1 MKHIIFLFILLVN
14 FFTLFSQESVFNLSS
29 PNGKIKAQ
37 VNLSPGGIPTYA
49 IEFNGKQILGE
60 STLGLKLSD
69 GDFTKGLKIESVSAV
84 QSVHDEY
91 TLFSGKRK
99 QCTYTGN
106 ERSVRFSN
114 SNHQPVELIFRV
126 SDDGAAFRYF
136 LPEKSETVRKIIEEN
151 TSFQLTADSKI
162 YMSPCQDLYMG
173 WCNSQPS
180 YEDYYFQGEDIG
192 KPSPYGAGWV
202 FPALFNKDN
211 TWILLTEAGLD
222 GTYCGTRLQQ
232 SSTNGNYKI
241 GFPQEGERTSPL
253 SPLYPESKTP
263 WLTPW
268 RIIAFSDGLKTLMES
283 TLETDLAIP
292 AKEAD
297 YSFVKPG
304 KASWSW
310 IMKKDESITYDI
322 QKNYIDWSASMKWEY
337 CLIDVNW
344 DTNIGYDKIKELAD
358 YAATKNVGL
367 ILWYNSAGSWN
378 TVHYHPKD
386 RLLFN
391 LNRKTEFKRI
401 SEMGIKG
408 IKVDFFGGDGQ
419 SMIRYYND
427 IMQDAL
433 KYKLLV
439 NFHGATYP
447 KGWQR
452 TYPNLVTMEAVRGF
466 ENVTFDQEWADLE
479 ANHCCMLPFTRNVF
493 SPMDFTPVNL
503 TEVPGLK
510 RKTSSAFELALSVIF
525 QSGIQHWAE
534 SPEGMATVP
543 DYIRE
548 YMSLI
553 PTTWDETRFIDG
565 FPGKYVVMARKSG
578 TTWYIAGI
586 NGEESEKEI
595 TFTMPFVSKAAT
607 GNLFTDGNTN
617 RSFIKS
623 VVHVKKG
630 GKIKLKIMPTGGFV
644 IKVDE

>member
-1 MKHIIFLFILLVN
+1 MKRTTILLILLVN
-14 FFTLFSQESVFNLSS
+14 FSSLFSQDSVFNLSS
-29 PNGKIKAQ
+29 PNGKIKAKL
-37 VNLSPGGIPTYA
+37 NLSPEGIPTYA
-49 IEFNGKQILGE
+49 IDFNGKPILGE
-60 STLGLKLSD
+60 STLGIMLSD
-69 GDFTKGLKIESVSAV
+69 GDFTKGLKIESVSETKA
-84 QSVHDEY
+84 VHDEY
-91 TLFSGKRK
+91 KLFSGKREK
-99 QCTYTGN
+99 CIYNGN
-106 ERSVRFSN
+106 ERTIRFSN
-114 SNHQPVELIFRV
+114 SNHQPVELIFRI

-136 LPEKSETVRKIIEEN
+136 LPEKSETVRKIMTEN
-151 TSFQLTADSKI
+151 TSFQLTSGSKI
-162 YMSPCQDLYMG
+162 YMSPCPDLYMG

-192 KPSPYGAGWV
+192 KQSPYAAGWV
-202 FPALFNKDN
+202 FPALFNTNN
-211 TWILLTEAGLD
+211 TWILLTETGLD
-222 GTYCGTRLQQ
+222 GSYCGTRLQQ
-232 SSTNGNYKI
+232 SSIKGNYKI

-253 SPLYPESKTP
+253 APVYPESKTP

-268 RIIAFSDGLKTLMES
+268 RIIAISDGLKTLMES

-304 KASWSW
+304 RASWSW

-344 DTNIGYDKIKELAD
+344 DTKIGYDKIKELAE
-358 YAATKNVGL
+358 YAATKKVGL

-378 TVHYHPKD
+378 TVTYHPKD

-391 LNRKTEFKRI
+391 LNREAEFKRI

-419 SMIRYYND
+419 SMMKYYND

-452 TYPNLVTMEAVRGF
+452 TYPNLLTMEAVRGF
-466 ENVTFDQEWADLE
+466 ENVTFDQKWADLE

-503 TEVPGLK
+503 TEVPGLA
-510 RKTSSAFELALSVIF
+510 RKTSGAFELALSVIF

-553 PTTWDETRFIDG
+553 PTTWDDTRFIDG
-565 FPGKYVVMARKSG
+565 FPGKYVIMARKSG
-578 TTWYIAGI
+578 TTWYVAGI
-586 NGEESEKEI
+586 NGEETEKEI
-595 TFTMPFVSKAAT
+595 SFALPFDSKAVN
-607 GNLFTDGNTN
+607 GSLLTDGDTN
-617 RSFIKS
+617 RSFSKS
-623 VVHVKKG
+623 VVQVKKG
-630 GKIKLKIMPTGGFV
+630 EKIKLRIKPTGGFV

>member
-1 MKHIIFLFILLVN
+1 MKHITILLILLVN
-14 FFTLFSQESVFNLSS
+14 FSSSFSQDSVFNLSS
-29 PNGKIKAQ
+29 PNGKVKAKL
-37 VNLSPGGIPTYA
+37 NLSPEGIPTYA
-49 IEFNGKQILGE
+49 IDFNGKPILGE
-60 STLGLKLSD
+60 STLGIKLSD
-69 GDFTKGLKIESVSAV
+69 GDFTKGLKIESVSETKA
-84 QSVHDEY
+84 VHDQY
-91 TLFSGKRK
+91 KLFSGKRE
-99 QCTYTGN
+99 QCIYNGN
-106 ERSVRFSN
+106 ERTIRFSN
-114 SNHQPVELIFRV
+114 SNHQPVELIFRI

-136 LPEKSETVRKIIEEN
+136 LPEKSETVRKIIAEN
-151 TSFQLTADSKI
+151 TSFQLTSGSKI
-162 YMSPCQDLYMG
+162 YMSPCPDLYMG

-192 KPSPYGAGWV
+192 KQSPYAAGWV
-202 FPALFNKDN
+202 FPALFHKDN
-211 TWILLTEAGLD
+211 TWILLTETGLD

-232 SSTNGNYKI
+232 SSIKGNYKI

-253 SPLYPESKTP
+253 SPVYPESKTP

-268 RIIAFSDGLKTLMES
+268 RIIAISDGLKTLMES

-304 KASWSW
+304 RASWSW

-344 DTNIGYDKIKELAD
+344 DTKIGYDKIKELAE
-358 YAATKNVGL
+358 YAATKKVGI

-378 TVHYHPKD
+378 TVTYHPKD

-391 LNRKTEFKRI
+391 LNREAEFKRI

-419 SMIRYYND
+419 SMMKYYND

-452 TYPNLVTMEAVRGF
+452 TYPNLLTMEAVRGF
-466 ENVTFDQEWADLE
+466 ENVTFDQKWADLE

-503 TEVPGLK
+503 TEVPGLA
-510 RKTSSAFELALSVIF
+510 RKTSGAFELALSVIF

-553 PTTWDETRFIDG
+553 PTTWDDTRFIDG
-565 FPGKYVVMARKSG
+565 FPGKYVIMARKSG
-578 TTWYIAGI
+578 TTWYVAGI
-586 NGEESEKEI
+586 NGEETEKEI
-595 TFTMPFVSKAAT
+595 SFALPFDSKAVN
-607 GNLFTDGNTN
+607 GSLLTDGDTN
-617 RSFIKS
+617 RSFSKS
-623 VVHVKKG
+623 VVQVKKG
-630 GKIKLKIMPTGGFV
+630 EKIKLRIKPTGGFV

>member
-1 MKHIIFLFILLVN
+1 MKRTTILLILLVN
-14 FFTLFSQESVFNLSS
+14 FSSLFSQDSVFNLSS
-29 PNGKIKAQ
+29 PNGKIKAKL
-37 VNLSPGGIPTYA
+37 NLSPEGIPTYA
-49 IEFNGKQILGE
+49 IDFNGKPILGE
-60 STLGLKLSD
+60 STLGIMLSD
-69 GDFTKGLKIESVSAV
+69 GDFTKGLKIESVSETKA
-84 QSVHDEY
+84 VHDEY
-91 TLFSGKRK
+91 KLFSGKRK
-99 QCTYTGN
+99 QCIYNGN
-106 ERSVRFSN
+106 ERTIRFSN
-114 SNHQPVELIFRV
+114 SNHQPVELIFRI
-126 SDDGAAFRYF
+126 SDDGATFRYF
-136 LPEKSETVRKIIEEN
+136 LPEKSETVRKIITEN
-151 TSFQLTADSKI
+151 TSFQLTSGSKI
-162 YMSPCQDLYMG
+162 YMSPCPDLYMG

-192 KPSPYGAGWV
+192 KQSPYAAGWV
-202 FPALFNKDN
+202 FPALFHKDN
-211 TWILLTEAGLD
+211 TWILLTETGLD

-232 SSTNGNYKI
+232 SSIKGNYKI

-253 SPLYPESKTP
+253 APVYPESKTP

-268 RIIAFSDGLKTLMES
+268 RIIAISDGLKTLMES

-344 DTNIGYDKIKELAD
+344 DTKIGYDKIKELAE
-358 YAATKNVGL
+358 YAATKKVGI

-378 TVHYHPKD
+378 TVTYHPKD

-391 LNRKTEFKRI
+391 LNREAEFKRI

-419 SMIRYYND
+419 SMMKYYND

-452 TYPNLVTMEAVRGF
+452 TYPNLLTMEAVRGF
-466 ENVTFDQEWADLE
+466 ENVTFDQKWADLE

-503 TEVPGLK
+503 TEVPGLA
-510 RKTSSAFELALSVIF
+510 RKTSGAFELALSVIF

-553 PTTWDETRFIDG
+553 PTTWDDTRFIDG
-565 FPGKYVVMARKSG
+565 FPGKYVIMARKSG
-578 TTWYIAGI
+578 TTWYVAGI
-586 NGEESEKEI
+586 NGEETEKEI
-595 TFTMPFVSKAAT
+595 SFALPFDSKAVN
-607 GNLFTDGNTN
+607 GSLLTDGDTN
-617 RSFIKS
+617 RSFSKS
-623 VVHVKKG
+623 AVQVKKG
-630 GKIKLKIMPTGGFV
+630 EKIKLRIKPTGGFV